1 MQEKQIRVEG
11 DAGLVVAGDATHDGA
26 TANNQVRNVINIHH
40 NGTAMNDAKSL
51 AMDGRMTRGTE
62 CEGCTTARQRQ
73 ARMRGWL
80 FATSAMAVAA
90 SGVAAFL
97 TVAGAPAPDPALALQ
112 RSLCHHEGK
121 VHSPGGIARMA
132 DSQLYVCA
140 PAPAAGVAFWE
151 PVAPPAKQGS
161 AGS

>member
-51 AMDGRMTRGTE
+51 AMDGRMSRVTE
-62 CEGCTTARQRQ
+62 CEGCATARQQQ
-73 ARMRGWL
+73 ARMRVWL
-80 FATSAMAVAA
+80 FATSSMALAA
-90 SGVAAFL
+90 SGVAAFFA
-97 TVAGAPAPDPALALQ
+97 VAGAPATDTTLALQ

-132 DSQLYVCA
+132 DGQLYVCA

-151 PVAPPAKQGS
+151 PAAPPAKQGS
-161 AGS
+161 VRS